1 VASDWVVDSSV
12 VAKWFLPEPDTAL
25 AQRVAADVRAQGHQ
39 LIVLD
44 LALIEVANAIRV
56 QHHRR
61 QLPRADAELFFDDL
75 MHAMLDVR
83 PARPLLPAAFAL
95 ATRYDLAV
103 YDALFVALTVGTNL
117 PGVTADEPLVRA
129 VRADHPHIALLHN
142 WP

>member
-1 VASDWVVDSSV
+1 MASDWVVDSSV

-95 ATRYDLAV
+95 ATRYDFGRL
-103 YDALFVALTVGTNL
+103 
-117 PGVTADEPLVRA
+117 
-129 VRADHPHIALLHN
+129 
-142 WP
+142 